1 MKHFEY
7 YKPHSLE
14 EALQLKRSIA
24 GSRFISGGT
33 DLMVQIKNN
42 ELSPQALISLQSIRK
57 LATIEVNDGARIGAL
72 VTISDVILHPILNN
86 KYPLLVEAAKK
97 LGSIQIR
104 NVATIGGNLCN
115 CSPCADIALPL
126 LVLEAKVRLHNSQG
140 GRDIPLHEFF
150 KGPGESCLASD
161 EILTAIF
168 LGPPHEKAKGIF
180 LKKGRVKMD
189 LAIASL
195 AILLELEGEKCEKAR
210 IAAGSV
216 ASVPIR
222 LKKVETLLEGSKISK
237 KLVAEAQ
244 QLAQESVSPITDIRA
259 TEDYRRQ
266 IIGVYMKRG
275 LETLLG
281 WSES

>member
-1 MKHFEY
+1 
-7 YKPHSLE
+7 
-14 EALQLKRSIA
+14 
-24 GSRFISGGT
+24 
-33 DLMVQIKNN
+33 
-42 ELSPQALISLQSIRK
+42 
-57 LATIEVNDGARIGAL
+57 
-72 VTISDVILHPILNN
+72 
-86 KYPLLVEAAKK
+86 
-97 LGSIQIR
+97 
-104 NVATIGGNLCN
+104 
-115 CSPCADIALPL
+115 
-126 LVLEAKVRLHNSQG
+126 
-140 GRDIPLHEFF
+140 
-150 KGPGESCLASD
+150 
-161 EILTAIF
+161 
-168 LGPPHEKAKGIF
+168 
-180 LKKGRVKMD
+180 MD

-222 LKKVETLLEGSKISK
+222 LKKVETLLEGSNISK